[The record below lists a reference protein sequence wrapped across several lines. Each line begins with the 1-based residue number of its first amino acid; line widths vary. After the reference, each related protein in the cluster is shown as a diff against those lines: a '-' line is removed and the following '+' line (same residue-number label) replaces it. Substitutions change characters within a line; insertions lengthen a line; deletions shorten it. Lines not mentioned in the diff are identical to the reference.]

1 MSEGVRE
8 GTGFTSSGRLLETRG
23 ILMTS
28 GTRSSGRNGR
38 RDVMQEEKKNL
49 LEYKSAGGG
58 WGGGIVSSG
67 EQFIIQSR
75 CAVF

>member
-1 MSEGVRE
+1 MSE

-28 GTRSSGRNGR
+28 GTRSLGRNGG

-49 LEYKSAGGG
+49 LEYKSA
-58 WGGGIVSSG
+58 WGGEADELCLVGSNL
-67 EQFIIQSR
+67 
-75 CAVF
+75 